1 MKLNSVKN
9 IFGVKTAKTVMPAA
23 KETVATVTKPVAK
36 QASGAEALANQGRA
50 MVRRPYQKPEAR
62 VIEVETKIM
71 VATSE
76 SWAEGGL
83 PGMTNRRDIESSK
96 SDIWGENQ
104 LSNSPWD

>member
-1 MKLNSVKN
+1 MKLNSIKN
-9 IFGVKTAKTVMPAA
+9 VFGIKTAKSVMPAA

-62 VIEVETKIM
+62 VIEVETKNM
-71 VATSE
+71 VATSGDM
-76 SWAEGGL
+76 EGGL
-83 PGMTNRRDIESSK
+83 PGMTNRRDIGSSESG
-96 SDIWGENQ
+96 IWGENQ

>member
-62 VIEVETKIM
+62 VIEVETKNNMMANSGDIVGGKDRTSRM
-71 VATSE
+71 NMGTSE
-76 SWAEGGL
+76 S
-83 PGMTNRRDIESSK
+83 S
-96 SDIWGENQ
+96 IWGESQ